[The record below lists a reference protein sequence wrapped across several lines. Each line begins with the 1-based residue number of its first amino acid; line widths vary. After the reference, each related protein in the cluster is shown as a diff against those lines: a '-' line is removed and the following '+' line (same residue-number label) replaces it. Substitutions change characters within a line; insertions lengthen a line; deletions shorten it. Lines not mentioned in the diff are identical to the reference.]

1 MIYKCFNHSDK
12 NINMAVD
19 IYIVLIKTFAD
30 NVAQNNE
37 SESSRRFDRNDSR
50 DNNSRFPD
58 EFQQSNNSLN
68 NRFTTQRSSRSISTL
83 SQELAATV
91 SLGNISKGI
100 HFFRSN

>member
-1 MIYKCFNHSDK
+1 MT
-12 NINMAVD
+12 VD

-37 SESSRRFDRNDSR
+37 SASSRRFDRNDST

-58 EFQQSNNSLN
+58 DFQQSNNSLN

-100 HFFRSN
+100 HFYRSNQ